1 MDEMTEKQEEATRII
16 EAIGTT
22 TDNQQG
28 NGVLPCVSNRYLIE
42 YKNEWGANRQTYIEA
57 INSEEARKIFYE
69 TYQSATICY
78 TQVL

>member
-1 MDEMTEKQEEATRII
+1 MTKKSKNISNPQNSALNIADVT
-16 EAIGTT
+16 
-22 TDNQQG
+22 
-28 NGVLPCVSNRYLIE
+28 NRYLIE